1 MGNVVLKKIL
11 GKKWGMYRGMKKAV
25 ALFLFVILI
34 VASIDSEKIM
44 GFAED
49 SDELNYSYTVIGS
62 PQLFEIDDESDT
74 EHGWNPESEN
84 QKLTEVEKGYWIAKF
99 NCSSEGEYEFKV
111 IENGE
116 IFKTSYQL
124 CIGNPSV
131 AWADNQTLFKVKLEA
146 GEYTIVMNPSQG
158 MVV

>member
-74 EHGWNPESEN
+74 EHGWNPESEAD
-84 QKLTEVEKGYWIAKF
+84 G
-99 NCSSEGEYEFKV
+99 SGEGILDSK
-111 IENGE
+111 I
-116 IFKTSYQL
+116 
-124 CIGNPSV
+124 
-131 AWADNQTLFKVKLEA
+131 
-146 GEYTIVMNPSQG
+146 
-158 MVV
+158 